1 MNQNQNLLAVNVID
15 DATRALAAGRAANVG
30 AANLYAGRSLVL
42 AKAWHRGYQL
52 MLLQRWY
59 TSRTASRT

>member
-1 MNQNQNLLAVNVID
+1 MNVRD
-15 DATRALAAGRAANVG
+15 DATRALAEGRAADVG
-30 AANLYAGRSLVL
+30 AANPYAGRSLVL
-42 AKAWHRGYQL
+42 AKAWRRGYQL

>member
-1 MNQNQNLLAVNVID
+1 MNVID

-52 MLLQRWY
+52 ICCCRRWY